1 MGMPLFKLVLSI
13 DRLSERYLRFSHLKS
28 TIVNCFAY
36 VCRALD
42 HCQSPLR
49 IAKGACVIHRPR
61 ARSFKILRTVRNHR
75 LLQLHKLQSI
85 REQKNGPA
93 AAN

>member
-1 MGMPLFKLVLSI
+1 MFELALSI
-13 DRLSERYLRFSHLKS
+13 FRLSERYLDFSHLKS

-42 HCQSPLR
+42 HFQFPLR
-49 IAKGACVIHRPR
+49 IAEGACVIHRPR
-61 ARSFKILRTVRNHR
+61 ARSFKILRTVRTHR

-85 REQKNGPA
+85 RKQKNGPA